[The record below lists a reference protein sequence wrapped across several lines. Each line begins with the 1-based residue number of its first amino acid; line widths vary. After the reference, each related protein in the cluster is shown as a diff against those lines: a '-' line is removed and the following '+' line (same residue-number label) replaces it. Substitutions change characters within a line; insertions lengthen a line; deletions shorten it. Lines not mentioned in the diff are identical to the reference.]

1 MTRDAQGDFGP
12 TVSSAA
18 GQATTVTRRG
28 LLFASLGATTLLA
41 GCGSLFGPGVAPQVD
56 EEAKMRAKRPYR
68 AADPQGF
75 AAIINAYRA
84 QNGLKPWSVDA
95 SLNGI
100 ATTYAR
106 HLADARQMT
115 HDLAPYGGLEK
126 RLKDGGY
133 SYLVAGENLGEGHS
147 DMQDAFDGWR
157 HSPAHDRGMRDPDAT
172 VFGIGSAYRPDD
184 RYQAYWCLIF
194 AKPRPAHMPA
204 STQAGPFQWGARL

>member
-1 MTRDAQGDFGP
+1 MVGSADA
-12 TVSSAA
+12 SAR
-18 GQATTVTRRG
+18 GMTRRG
-28 LLFASLGATTLLA
+28 CLLVMSLGATTLMT
-41 GCGSLFGPGVAPQVD
+41 GCGSLFGPTIEPQVD

-84 QNGLKPWSVDA
+84 ENGLKPWSVDDR
-95 SLNGI
+95 LNAI

-115 HDLAPYGGLEK
+115 HELAPYGGLEK

-133 SYLVAGENLGEGHS
+133 SYLVAGENLGEGHL

-157 HSPAHDRGMRDPDAT
+157 HSPAHDRGMRDPEAT
-172 VFGIGSAYRPDD
+172 VFGIGSAYRSDD

-194 AKPRPAHMPA
+194 ARPRPAHMPA
-204 STQAGPFQWGARL
+204 PTQSGPFQWGARL

>member
-1 MTRDAQGDFGP
+1 MTSHALRK
-12 TVSSAA
+12 TI
-18 GQATTVTRRG
+18 TRRTILLTG
-28 LLFASLGATTLLA
+28 LSATGTLA
-41 GCGSLFGPGVAPQVD
+41 GCASLFGPAPEPRIE

-68 AADPQGF
+68 AADPQAF

-84 QNGLKPWSVDA
+84 QNGLKPWSVDDRLTSIA
-95 SLNGI
+95 S
-100 ATTYAR
+100 AYAR

-115 HDLAPYGGLEK
+115 HELQPYGTLEK
-126 RLKDGGY
+126 RLKDAGY

-147 DMQDAFDGWR
+147 DIQDAFDGWH
-157 HSPAHDRGMRDPDAT
+157 HSPPHDRGMRDPDAT

-204 STQAGPFQWGARL
+204 PSQAGPFRWGPPL